1 MKDYCRPKTTIWS
14 KAWVQDSEGKKAMEA
29 RFNMQAL
36 CRYQI
41 GTYADVIN
49 RNAVLYSNEEAFVY
63 HSERIT
69 FAEYNERINSLIH
82 ALHAMGIKK
91 GNVIGILSWNCLDYV
106 DVLGAAMKGGF
117 IASPFNPRLQTQ
129 ELDYLINY
137 SEAKVLFVGPEAVDM
152 VNGMRP
158 KIPSVQTYIAL
169 EKPAE
174 EMHFH
179 QDLLKIYSKTE
190 PDAVVA
196 PDDPMLIFYTSGTTG
211 LPRGALYTH
220 RRKLEDSRLFVYE
233 LGLQPG
239 SREIMAI
246 PLFHIAGGSYLLA
259 FLYGRGVNIIYP
271 KRAFDPGA
279 TLRLIQEEA
288 ATDIH
293 IVPTNLVSML
303 SLPNIDTYD
312 LRSLKRIWYAGSPMP
327 VEVLK
332 RGMDMLGPIFMQA
345 YGQSES
351 GPLVSTLSQKAH
363 QVLHKPAE
371 AQKVLASCGK
381 PVPGVQVRIVDQDR
395 KDVSQGDIGEIV
407 VKSRSLMQEYWKK
420 PEETAKTII
429 DGWLYTG
436 DMGYFD
442 REGNIYL
449 ADRKKDMIISGGENI
464 YPREVEE
471 VLYRH
476 PAVEEVAVIGV
487 PDPYWVESVHAVVV
501 VKQGMSV
508 AEKELSDFCKQQMAR
523 YKAPKSFDFVK
534 SLPKS
539 PQGKILKRELREA
552 VKT

>member
-1 MKDYCRPKTTIWS
+1 MPDHYFPKPTLGS
-14 KAWVQDSEGKKAMEA
+14 KVWVQDYEGKKAMEA
-29 RFNMQAL
+29 RLNMQAL

-49 RNAVLYSNEEAFVY
+49 RNAVLFSNEEAFVY
-63 HSERIT
+63 QSERIT
-69 FAEYNERINSLIH
+69 FAQYNERVNSLIH
-82 ALHAMGIKK
+82 ALQAMGIKK
-91 GNVIGILSWNCLDYV
+91 GDVIGILSWNCLDYV

-129 ELDYLINY
+129 ELDDLINY

-158 KIPSVQTYIAL
+158 QIPSVQTCIAL

-174 EMHFH
+174 GMPFH
-179 QDLLKIYSKTE
+179 QNLLKTHSKSE
-190 PDAVVA
+190 PDAAVA
-196 PDDPMLIFYTSGTTG
+196 PDDPMIIFYTSGTTG

-220 RRKLEDSRLFVYE
+220 RRKLEDARLFVYE
-233 LGLQPG
+233 LGLEPG

-259 FLYGRGVNIIYP
+259 FLYGRGVNVIYP

-303 SLPNIDTYD
+303 SLPDIGTYNLD
-312 LRSLKRIWYAGSPMP
+312 SLKRIWYAGSPMP

-332 RGMDMLGPIFMQA
+332 KGMDMLGPIFIQA

-363 QVLHKPAE
+363 QVLDKPVE

-381 PVPGVQVRIVDQDR
+381 PVPGVHVRVVDSDR
-395 KDVSQGDIGEIV
+395 NDVGLGEIGEIV
-407 VKSRSLMQEYWKK
+407 VKSRSLMVAYWKR
-420 PEETAKTII
+420 PEETRKTLV

-436 DMGYFD
+436 DMGYYD
-442 REGNIYL
+442 DEGNIYL

-501 VKQGMSV
+501 LKQGMSV
-508 AEKELSDFCKQQMAR
+508 AEKELSDFCKQHMAR
-523 YKAPKSFDFVK
+523 YKAPKSFDFVA

-539 PQGKILKRELREA
+539 PQGKILKRKLREGD
-552 VKT
+552 KT